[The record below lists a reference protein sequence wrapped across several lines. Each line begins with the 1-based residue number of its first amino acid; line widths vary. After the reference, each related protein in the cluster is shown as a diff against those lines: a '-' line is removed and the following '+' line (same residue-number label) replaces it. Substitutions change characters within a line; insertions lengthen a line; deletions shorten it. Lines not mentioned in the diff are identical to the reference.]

1 MRRLLRQAALVLMA
15 SLVTLAL
22 LLVATDSNNT
32 IIEASSGMLDDIS
45 SSFVQSKSN
54 LLPENETSRSPEL
67 KEARAAYSLKTGRLP
82 PPNYDGWYSRAVA
95 KQCFIHEY
103 DQIFDDLAPFYQ
115 LGSAEYRRRLEVIN
129 ARPDHMFTVNI
140 VNGKTRAG
148 QSGVLWK
155 KMIAKVVANVPTT
168 KVFLNGLDEPRI
180 LFNMD
185 ANTSIPAEAAVTP
198 KDADWL
204 TLPRGEHQAFVAK
217 QCLHGFLI
225 EPDLWSYS
233 THLLPV
239 LSQTRITPCFADI
252 LVPSTYYY
260 PVGAPD
266 ISKLPSWTERQSKLY
281 WRGSTTGGHATN
293 GNWREFHRHR
303 LIMMTK
309 DQPALFDVAFTKITQ
324 CDPKDCKDIAK
335 EIPISPPSPFTDVYK
350 YKYVLDIDGNSFSG
364 RYLKLLTSGAL
375 VFKMTIFSEFF
386 DRWLVPYKHYIPVQ
400 PDLSD
405 LEEKVLWAK
414 ENDALAQQIARDG
427 REFVLR
433 HINEEQTEC
442 YLELLLLELARLGSD

>member
-1 MRRLLRQAALVLMA
+1 MRLTRPK
-15 SLVTLAL
+15 SI
-22 LLVATDSNNT
+22 LLVVGGGLTTLLILSIVLATGTAFIDR
-32 IIEASSGMLDDIS
+32 AD
-45 SSFVQSKSN
+45 SSF
-54 LLPENETSRSPEL
+54 TSHWPTATL
-67 KEARAAYSLKTGRLP
+67 KEARAIYSLKTGRSP
-82 PPNYDGWYSRAVA
+82 PRNYDNWYRRAVA
-95 KQCFIHEY
+95 KQCLIHEY
-103 DQIFDDLAPFYQ
+103 DQIYDDLAPFYQ
-115 LGSAEYRRRLEVIN
+115 LGSAIVS
-129 ARPDHMFTVNI
+129 ARPDYIFKLDV
-140 VNGKTRAG
+140 VDGKVVDEQAG
-148 QSGVLWK
+148 GFWNK
-155 KMIAKVVANVPTT
+155 IIDKVVANVPTT

-185 ANTSIPAEAAVTP
+185 ANTSAAAEAAATP
-198 KDADWL
+198 KDADWV
-204 TLPRGEHQAFVAK
+204 TLPRGEHQDFVAK
-217 QCLHGFLI
+217 RCLVHNPKKPLDTVNGKHGFLI
-225 EPDLWSYS
+225 EPDTWSYS

-252 LVPSTYYY
+252 LVPSQYYY
-260 PVGAPD
+260 PVVAPD

-303 LIMMTK
+303 LAMMALK
-309 DQPALFDVAFTKITQ
+309 NPRLFDAALVQNVQ
-324 CDPKDCKDIAK
+324 CDQEDCDDVAK

-414 ENDALAQQIARDG
+414 ENDALAQQIARNG

-433 HINEEQTEC
+433 HITSDQIEC
-442 YLELLLLELARLGSD
+442 YMELLLLELARLGSD